1 VNRTTDICPWLDGEI
16 ADSRWMDRDGGA
28 QVAPHER
35 CHSKVFVDSP
45 FIMNRLPQVAPHE
58 LCTKLV
64 EAALAAGAS
73 LRIGA
78 VEGIEKSGGD
88 ASAGAS
94 VSAVVIDGERS
105 ACCAVDCNQQ

>member
-1 VNRTTDICPWLDGEI
+1 LVVDRTTDICPWLDGEI

-28 QVAPHER
+28 QVAPHE
-35 CHSKVFVDSP
+35 
-45 FIMNRLPQVAPHE
+45 

-64 EAALAAGAS
+64 EAALSAGAS

-88 ASAGAS
+88 ASMS

-105 ACCAVDCNQQ
+105 ACCAIDYNQQ